1 MYLAKLKIK
10 SSEMR
15 KIDAHALR
23 AFPDECAG
31 LLVGTSGKGGF
42 EVKKA
47 VEAKNTK
54 PSPVGFEA
62 DPQFVYKVHK
72 DAEAQGL
79 QLVGIYHSH
88 PDMHSFVSSRDAEF
102 MKYWEHLA
110 WLILGL
116 SRSEVLERKAFTMKD
131 KLIEQIELE
140 ILP

>member
-1 MYLAKLKIK
+1 MK
-10 SSEMR
+10 

-23 AFPDECAG
+23 AFPDECVG
-31 LLVGTSGKGGF
+31 LLVGTSSKEGF
-42 EVKKA
+42 EVRKA
-47 VEAKNTK
+47 VAAVNTK

-88 PDMHSFVSSRDAEF
+88 PDMRSFVSSRDAEF
-102 MKYWEHLA
+102 MKYWGQLA

-116 SRSEVLERKAFTMKD
+116 SRDEVLERKAFTMRD
-131 KLIEQIELE
+131 KKIREIEVVVSA
-140 ILP
+140 